1 LLAARPPRRGAQ
13 LGDQLEQVRR
23 LDLGRVERDLRAKIA
38 DWRGLLSRNVAQARQ
53 AVAEAVLRGHLADRP
68 SAGPPR
74 RVLVHELTRDA
85 PALLNTR
92 GEKF

>member
-1 LLAARPPRRGAQ
+1 LLAARPPRRGGQ
-13 LGDQLEQVRR
+13 LGDQLEQGRR

-38 DWRGLLSRNVAQARQ
+38 DWRGLLSRNVAQARP
-53 AVAEAVLRGHLADRP
+53 AVARPCCGDILVDRP

-74 RVLVHELTRDA
+74 RILVQEFTRGA
-85 PALLNTR
+85 RALLNSR